1 LRETAPFR
9 GLCKQQLNGS
19 LRMWIRRHSKE
30 KPCAEKEMRLT
41 DGGFCAIIY
50 KNGEKETVE
59 MPIKEES
66 FRIGCGRYR
75 QRAGVLAEAGQEI
88 SRLGTSPMIIGDDTS
103 LAVAG
108 EVLME
113 SVRAACTRFEV
124 ISHNGTC
131 NDETAR
137 AIAEKRETLGYDV
150 IVGVGGGVI
159 MDFAKLCAH
168 FAHVPVVNIPT
179 SSATCAAYTPLSVR
193 YTPEGKTVGS
203 LHYGYEVDAVLCDTA
218 VMLRQPARL
227 FLAGVFDALAKF
239 VEIKHRYREDTDEV
253 YPLGLDYA
261 YVLAKYTFSQL
272 DRDTALCLEDMKKG
286 ELTPRFEN
294 MIFATMA
301 VTGVIS
307 GIARGS
313 NQTALGHK
321 FYETTRILFPEAARP
336 YLHGE
341 IVGIGLLLQ
350 NHVNGEEAN
359 NAFLLDLMKKYGMP
373 SRITD
378 VGITPTEET
387 KQTYLAHLL
396 KTSSMENATAKD
408 VERLQNSLAYLWQL

>member
-1 LRETAPFR
+1 MKKKNMAVLWVVCFLALLIIPRAVWTVTKDNYETVVTENTVVTEIPKLTKDNWKSYGQSLEDYYNSNVPFR
-9 GLCKQQLNGS
+9 SQLIQANS
-19 LRMWIRRHSKE
+19 LLNVNVLKE
-30 KPCAEKEMRLT
+30 RFINEK
-41 DGGFCAIIY
+41 
-50 KNGEKETVE
+50 V
-59 MPIKEES
+59 
-66 FRIGCGRYR
+66 
-75 QRAGVLAEAGQEI
+75 V
-88 SRLGTSPMIIGDDTS
+88 IGDDNWLFYCEETNIEDYKGTNLYTEEE
-103 LAVAG
+103 LAAMAQN
-108 EVLME
+108 LLN
-113 SVRAACTRFEV
+113 VRQQLADKNCEFV
-124 ISHNGTC
+124 I
-131 NDETAR
+131 
-137 AIAEKRETLGYDV
+137 
-150 IVGVGGGVI
+150 
-159 MDFAKLCAH
+159 
-168 FAHVPVVNIPT
+168 
-179 SSATCAAYTPLSVR
+179 
-193 YTPEGKTVGS
+193 
-203 LHYGYEVDAVLCDTA
+203 
-218 VMLRQPARL
+218 
-227 FLAGVFDALAKF
+227 FLAPNKETIYSEYLPSY
-239 VEIKHRYREDTDEV
+239 I
-253 YPLGLDYA
+253 
-261 YVLAKYTFSQL
+261 Q
-272 DRDTALCLEDMKKG
+272 DMKKG